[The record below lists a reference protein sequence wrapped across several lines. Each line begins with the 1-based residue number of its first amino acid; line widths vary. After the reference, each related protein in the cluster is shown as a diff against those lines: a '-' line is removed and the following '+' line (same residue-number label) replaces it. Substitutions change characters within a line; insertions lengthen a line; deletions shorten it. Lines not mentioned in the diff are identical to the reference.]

1 MSHPQKL
8 NSLINLE
15 TEKNCLKDKKSVYT
29 KKYTTNLEKMER
41 DRRIR
46 VTIDE
51 HERVRPAN
59 LLKMATS
66 SSTESVDE
74 TEVGE
79 RNQEEGKRL
88 VNRVT
93 IWSTF
98 CETF

>member
-1 MSHPQKL
+1 
-8 NSLINLE
+8 
-15 TEKNCLKDKKSVYT
+15 
-29 KKYTTNLEKMER
+29 MES

-59 LLKMATS
+59 LLKMAAS

-79 RNQEEGKRL
+79 RNQEEG
-88 VNRVT
+88 N
-93 IWSTF
+93 ISTN
-98 CETF
+98 